1 MLSIASA
8 ANTEGVT
15 AFTVAIAAVNLGASI
30 AETVLAAQALDEAK
44 AALEVSRQK
53 RLAADTYAIQ
63 VYESFTNAL
72 TDAIN
77 LDEKGLNP

>member
-1 MLSIASA
+1 MTTS
-8 ANTEGVT
+8 G
-15 AFTVAIAAVNLGASI
+15 
-30 AETVLAAQALDEAK
+30 
-44 AALEVSRQK
+44 
-53 RLAADTYAIQ
+53 LAADTYAIQ